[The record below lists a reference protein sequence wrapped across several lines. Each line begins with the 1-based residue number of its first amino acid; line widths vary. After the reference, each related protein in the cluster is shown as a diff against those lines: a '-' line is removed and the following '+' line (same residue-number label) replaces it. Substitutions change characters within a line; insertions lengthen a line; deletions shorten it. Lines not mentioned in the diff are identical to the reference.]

1 MASTPIEAETFRAR
15 VDGLAAWLIS
25 AGLAALVAA
34 FHIRHSLDGGALALP
49 PTYDDVGYFIDAAA
63 RLDTLR
69 RGGLEAFFAEYAAR
83 PPHSPLASLLAL
95 IGFSFFGVKPWA
107 ACAATAIP
115 LALLVRAFFA
125 IARDVPLWMTAL
137 AALALLGSPLVGI
150 VIIEF
155 RPDAI
160 GGLVTA
166 CGLLFIVLRRWARGA
181 TATTLA
187 AGGFLA
193 LALWAKPS
201 VFALT
206 IVLFGAAMAAA
217 SVPDIWRR
225 ASRRN
230 VLRAWALTIGTAAVL
245 AAPHYVFAFDATVG
259 YFVENMFG
267 QHSDI
272 WNMKAPP
279 LEHMLYYLVGIGGRF
294 TLGAWLYL
302 ALLAA
307 AICVAVILRRRDRA
321 AFGQFLRGFA
331 VILICYVA
339 ISATAHKSPFIGI
352 SLTALTMVGV
362 AIGVA
367 FALRHLARS
376 GRTMAASAVAI
387 ALLAFS
393 LAEFRTPWAGHGA
406 PPVSAAEAA
415 AKRRMLVETAD
426 TLQAM
431 VPEGATILNTAIGAY
446 LNPSTLMFESLQRHG
461 ARVRPIDLHRHG
473 DAGDYRAALPRADL
487 AIAFAPDAEVI
498 PWLPSAGLRKQF
510 LDDLRSDPDWLPVQ
524 TIEDRQGVGPVY
536 VFRRVPVLGETF
548 EVKGFGPIE
557 GPYPQWS
564 LPKVRWG
571 RGPQSAIVA
580 AGPAN
585 AKARLVIEVRAPM
598 EGQAMTLALDGKALG
613 ALPAPSGAAFQRHE
627 VEFAYPASG
636 KATIVIAYA
645 KNAERAVLFKTLRIV
660 PIKPD

>member
-1 MASTPIEAETFRAR
+1 MARTPIAAEPIRAR
-15 VDGLAAWLIS
+15 ADGLAAWLIS
-25 AGLAALVAA
+25 GGLAALVTA

-49 PTYDDVGYFIDAAA
+49 PTYDDIMYFIDAAA

-69 RGGLEAFFAEYAAR
+69 RTGLAGFLAEYAAR
-83 PPHSPLASLLAL
+83 PPHSPLSSLLAL
-95 IGFSFFGVKPWA
+95 IGFSLLGVKPWA

-125 IARDVPLWMTAL
+125 IAKDVPLWITTV

-155 RPDAI
+155 RPDALC
-160 GGLVTA
+160 GLVTA
-166 CGLLFIVLRRWARGA
+166 CGVLLIILRRWAQGE
-181 TATTLA
+181 TATSVA
-187 AGGFLA
+187 AGAFLA

-206 IVLFGAAMAAA
+206 IILFGAAMAAA

-225 ASRRN
+225 ASRGN
-230 VLRAWALTIGTAAVL
+230 VFRAWALTVGTAALL
-245 AAPHYVFAFDATVG
+245 AAPHYVFALDETVS
-259 YFVENMFG
+259 YFVQNLFG
-267 QHSDI
+267 EHSDI
-272 WNMKAPP
+272 WNMKVSP
-279 LEHMLYYLVGIGGRF
+279 LEHMLYYLVGIGGGF

-307 AICVAVILRRRDRA
+307 MVCVALVLRRPDRG
-321 AFGQFLRGFA
+321 AFEQFLRGCA
-331 VILICYVA
+331 VFLTCYVA
-339 ISATAHKSPFIGI
+339 VSATAHKSPFIGI
-352 SLTALTMVGV
+352 SLTALTMV
-362 AIGVA
+362 AAALGVA
-367 FALRHLARS
+367 FALRDLARS
-376 GRTMAASAVAI
+376 RRTMAASAVAI

-393 LAEFRTPWAGHGA
+393 IAEFRTPWAGHGA

-415 AKRRMLVETAD
+415 AKRRMLVEAAD

-431 VPEGATILNTAIGAY
+431 FPERVTLLNTAIGTY
-446 LNPSTLMFESLQRHG
+446 LTSFSLMFESLQRHG
-461 ARVRPIDLHRHG
+461 SRVNPIDLHRHG
-473 DAGDYRAALPRADL
+473 DASAYRAALPRADL
-487 AIAFAPDAEVI
+487 AIAFAPDADVI

-510 LDDLRSDPDWLPVQ
+510 LDDLRADPDWILVR
-524 TIEDRQGVGPVY
+524 TIEDRQGLGPVY
-536 VFRRVPVLGETF
+536 IFRRLPLLGETI

-557 GPYPQWS
+557 GPYPKWS

-571 RGPQSAIVA
+571 LGPQSTIVA

-598 EGQAMTLALDGKALG
+598 DGQAMTLTMDGTALATV
-613 ALPAPSGAAFQRHE
+613 PAPSGAAFQRHD

-645 KNAERAVLFKTLRIV
+645 KNADRAVLFKTLKIV
-660 PIKPD
+660 PFKPD